1 METQETLVP
10 IIFFLVCGAAAI
22 FAIYA
27 RHRERITMLDKGLAP
42 EDIKKL
48 YTSGR
53 AINPF
58 SSLKWGMVF
67 AAIGLAG
74 LLGMWL
80 EQAFMMPDGIYPALI
95 ALFGGLALVVFYA
108 VSRRKL
114 AD

>member
-1 METQETLVP
+1 MQAHETLVP

-22 FAIYA
+22 FAIFA

-53 AINPF
+53 TINPF

-67 AAIGLAG
+67 AGVGLAG
-74 LLGMWL
+74 LLGIWL
-80 EQAFMMPDGIYPALI
+80 EQAYMLPDGIYPALI
-95 ALFGGLALVVFYA
+95 ALFGGLGLVLFYA
-108 VSRRKL
+108 IARRKT
-114 AD
+114 AE